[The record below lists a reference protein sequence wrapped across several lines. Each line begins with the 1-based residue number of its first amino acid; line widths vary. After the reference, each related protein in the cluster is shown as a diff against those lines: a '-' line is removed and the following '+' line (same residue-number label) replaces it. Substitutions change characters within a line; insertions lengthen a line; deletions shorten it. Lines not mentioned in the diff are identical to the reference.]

1 MEKEYRPNSQIE
13 TLKVHGY
20 DVCTLHYAVWK
31 IYTAKRKELKEL
43 KKTGI
48 RSYSV
53 PGLEKDLE
61 EITILKDLLKR
72 RYKEIMLGIKY

>member
-1 MEKEYRPNSQIE
+1 MKIEHRPNSQME

-31 IYTAKRKELKEL
+31 LYTAKRIELKKL
-43 KKTGI
+43 KKTGM
-48 RSYSV
+48 RAYSV
-53 PGLEKDLE
+53 PGLEKDLK